1 MTEYSFNGDNLL
13 TVKRNIHI
21 YFKYVGFTYYTFI
34 TLPLRA
40 YYEFNP
46 QSTSTA
52 SLNLRA
58 PALQAGA
65 LTNWERHLMFT

>member
-1 MTEYSFNGDNLL
+1 MTEYNFNGDNLL
-13 TVKRNIHI
+13 TVKQNIHMD
-21 YFKYVGFTYYTFI
+21 FKYVGFTYYTFI
-34 TLPLRA
+34 PSPLRA

-46 QSTSTA
+46 QFTSTT

-65 LTNWERHLMFT
+65 LTNWER